1 MNQNPTNQNP
11 SYEQIYQEYRQ
22 QGEMQ
27 AGQDQ
32 MNTAATAG
40 KEHIV
45 AVRKNNDGDIIAIQT
60 SAGRELDYVSAL
72 NEAKAG
78 ALANVDVYHRYG
90 RDILRSEPDGVQEN
104 NLDNL
109 PTF

>member
-1 MNQNPTNQNP
+1 MNQDPANAN
-11 SYEQIYQEYRQ
+11 YEQIYEQYRQ

-27 AGQDQ
+27 AAQNQ
-32 MNTAATAG
+32 MQAAATDG
-40 KEHIV
+40 KESIV
-45 AVRKNNDGDIIAIQT
+45 AVRKNEDGNIIAIRT

-72 NEAKAG
+72 NEAKSG
-78 ALANVDVYHRYG
+78 VLANVDVYERYG
-90 RDILRSEPDGVQEN
+90 REILRSEPDGVQEN

>member
-1 MNQNPTNQNP
+1 MNQDSGKPN
-11 SYEQIYQEYRQ
+11 YEQIYQEYRQ
-22 QGEMQ
+22 QGEIQ
-27 AGQDQ
+27 AAQDQ
-32 MNTAATAG
+32 ISQASTDG
-40 KEHIV
+40 KESIV
-45 AVRKNNDGDIIAIQT
+45 AVRKNADGDIIAIQT

-78 ALANVDVYHRYG
+78 ALAHVDVFQRYG
-90 RDILRSEPDGVQEN
+90 RDILRSEPDGVQAN